1 MSDVE
6 VYYKAICDKLVAEGG
21 KSPPEWHKLGVQKQQ
36 MVLHSINLMLQVIYH
51 D

>member
-6 VYYKAICDKLVAEGG
+6 KYYKAICDKMVAEGET
-21 KSPPEWHKLGVQKQQ
+21 SPPEWNKLGIEKQLR
-36 MVLHSINLMLQVIYH
+36 VVHSINLMLQVIY